1 MEIIVTHANVDFD
14 SFAAMVASQKLYP
27 DAKLVFSGTQNKNV
41 REFFSLHQEM
51 LDFIDIKQLDKEAVS
66 RVIVVDTRIAS
77 RLGELGEIVKRPT
90 VEVFTFDHHP
100 STDED
105 MRTSQDF
112 SEETGATTTILAKI
126 IRKKGIN
133 ISPLEATLFALG
145 IHEDTGSLTYP
156 TTTYNDVEA
165 VAFLMAQRANIKVVN
180 HFLNQP
186 LTKGQQT
193 LLKDFLE
200 TAHTV
205 NIHGV
210 DVLFASA
217 KADAYVDGAS
227 VLTHKMAELENVGAL
242 FTLIT
247 LPTGRQEM
255 KDRTYI
261 IGRSRM
267 DEIDVGA
274 ILTKFAGGG
283 HPQAASAAVKGISQ
297 TRLEA
302 RLVKEIS
309 SRIQRP
315 LTAAQIMSAP
325 VHTIDISTTIRE
337 ASKAMTHYR
346 YTGFPVLEKGKLVGV
361 ISKHDLSKAA
371 FHGLGHAPVK
381 GFMSHRVITV
391 SANQSLHEIQNLLV
405 ERNIGRLPV
414 VEDGKIVGI
423 ITRVDL
429 LKALYGSDYITG
441 SRVPSAPK
449 SKFTKGDVRE
459 RIRHL
464 LPGNIQ
470 ILLRQLGDLA
480 EKDNLNVYLVGG
492 FVRDLLMNHPNLD
505 IDLVVEGDGIDFAS
519 SVVSSLGGR
528 LKVHQKFGTAVIIL
542 PSGFRIDIASA
553 RTEFYEYPAAL
564 PQVELSSI
572 KQDLS
577 RRDFSVNAMALALNT
592 SRFGELLDFFGG
604 EQDIRKKFIRVL
616 HNLSFIEDPTRVFRA
631 VRFEQ
636 RYGFR
641 IEAQTEKW
649 ACQAI
654 EMRLVGEL
662 TNVRVRDEL
671 ILILSEGAPWPALER
686 LFKLGALQSLF
697 PKLKID
703 QALKKCFNQ
712 IKITLLELE
721 PLFSR
726 RVTQWLVYLM
736 ALLSSAS
743 RKEIEEWGFRMRL
756 KKIDTQILVEG
767 VTRGSQI
774 TGPLN
779 SRRKMRNSEL
789 YRYLRDFVP
798 ESVAYIFA
806 TNEHSTIRQRII
818 HYLDALKDVKL
829 CITGSDLIRKGHKP
843 SAAFNLALESTLKA
857 KLDGLLRSKKEEL
870 AYASQAIKAM
880 ERDKEN

>member
-27 DAKLVFSGTQNKNV
+27 DAKPVFSGTQNKNV

-66 RVIVVDTRIAS
+66 RVIVVDTKIAS
-77 RLGELGEIVKRPT
+77 RLGELEEIVKRPT

-227 VLTHKMAELENVGAL
+227 VLTHKMVELENVGVL
-242 FTLIT
+242 FTLIK
-247 LPTGRQEM
+247 M

-261 IGRSRM
+261 IGRSRT

-325 VHTIDISTTIRE
+325 VHTIDASTTIRE

-346 YTGFPVLEKGKLVGV
+346 YTGFPVLEKGKLVGI

-414 VEDGKIVGI
+414 VDDGKIVGI

-449 SKFTKGDVRE
+449 SKFTKSDVRE
-459 RIRHL
+459 RIKHL
-464 LPGNIQ
+464 LPGDIQ

-480 EKDNLNVYLVGG
+480 EKDSLNVYLVGG
-492 FVRDLLMNHPNLD
+492 FVRDLLMNRPNLD
-505 IDLVVEGDGIDFAS
+505 IDLVVEGDGIDFAG

-564 PQVELSSI
+564 PQVEFSSI

-577 RRDFSVNAMALALNT
+577 RRDFSINAMALALNT
-592 SRFGELLDFFGG
+592 SRFGELLDFFAG

-671 ILILSEGAPWPALER
+671 ILILSEGDPWPALER
-686 LFKLGALQSLF
+686 LFKLGALQPLF

-712 IKITLLELE
+712 IQKVLPELE
-721 PLFSR
+721 PFFSR
-726 RVTQWLVYLM
+726 RVTRWLVYLM

-756 KKIDTQILVEG
+756 KKFDTQILVEG
-767 VTRGSQI
+767 VTRSSQI
-774 TGPLN
+774 TGPLS

-798 ESVAYIFA
+798 ESVVYIFA
-806 TNEHSTIRQRII
+806 ANEHSTIRQRIV
-818 HYLDALKDVKL
+818 HYLGALKDVKL
-829 CITGSDLIRKGHKP
+829 RITGRDLIRKGHRP
-843 SAAFNLALESTLKA
+843 SAAFNLALESTLNA
-857 KLDGLLRSKKEEL
+857 KLDGLLRPKEEL
-870 AYASQAIKAM
+870 AYASQVIKSM
-880 ERDKEN
+880 EKDTKN